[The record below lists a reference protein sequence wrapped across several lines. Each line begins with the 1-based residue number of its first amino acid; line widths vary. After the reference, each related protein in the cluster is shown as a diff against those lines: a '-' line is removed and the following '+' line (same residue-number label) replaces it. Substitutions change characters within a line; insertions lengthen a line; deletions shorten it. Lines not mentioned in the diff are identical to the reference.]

1 MRIPPR
7 GIVAQ
12 RLRARATWRQPMDDT
27 APALRTPSRAYA
39 NYVLGLLVVVY
50 VMNFVDRQLI
60 SILIEPI
67 KAEFGATDA
76 AMGILTGFA
85 FAIFYTVAGIPVAR
99 LANAWLRRSVIAI
112 GLALWSGMTALT
124 GLSRSFGEL
133 ALARIGV
140 GIGEAGGTPPSHA
153 LLSDYFPP
161 DRRAT
166 ALGIFSL
173 GVPLGTLLGYSLGGW
188 IGQHYG
194 WRTAF
199 VWIGLPGVLLAL
211 LVRLTVREPRR
222 GAFESGRHAGARA
235 TTGEVLRY
243 LRALHSFRWIVPAV
257 SLASFSGYGFAVWK
271 PVFLM
276 RVHDFSMAEAG
287 LWIGLLSGGTGFLST
302 LVGGFTAD
310 WLARRDPSWALR
322 LCALSVLAALPFQLA
337 FLLWP
342 DPIVALLVFVPGG
355 LVGGMWPPPS
365 YAATQNL
372 VPPHMRA
379 LASAILLFF
388 LNLIGLG
395 AGPFAV
401 GWLSDLFAPSLGKES
416 VRWALVIPLAFNVFG
431 AFAYWQASKSYAAE
445 LASTR

>member
-1 MRIPPR
+1 MDDAAPE
-7 GIVAQ
+7 
-12 RLRARATWRQPMDDT
+12 LRA
-27 APALRTPSRAYA
+27 PSRAYA
-39 NYVLGLLVVVY
+39 NYVLGVLVLVY

-67 KAEFGATDA
+67 KAEFGASDA
-76 AMGILTGFA
+76 EMGILTGFA

-99 LANAWLRRSVIAI
+99 LADLWVRRSVIAI
-112 GLALWSGMTALT
+112 GLAVWSAMTALT
-124 GLSRSFGEL
+124 GLSRSFAEL
-133 ALARIGV
+133 TLARIGV
-140 GIGEAGGTPPSHA
+140 GVGEAGGTPPSHA

-173 GVPLGTLLGYSLGGW
+173 GVPIGTLVGYSLGGW
-188 IGQHYG
+188 LGQNYG
-194 WRTAF
+194 WRAAF
-199 VWIGLPGVLLAL
+199 VWIGLPGVALAL

-222 GAFESGRHAGARA
+222 GGYEATRAVASA
-235 TTGEVLRY
+235 TTGEVLRH
-243 LRALHSFRWIVPAV
+243 LRALRTFRWLVPAV

-287 LWIGLLSGGTGFLST
+287 LWIGLLSGATGFLST
-302 LVGGFTAD
+302 LLGGFVAD
-310 WLARRDPSWALR
+310 WLARRDPGWALR
-322 LCALSVLAALPFQLA
+322 LCAVSVLAALPFQLA

-372 VPPHMRA
+372 APPHMRA

-401 GWLSDLFAPSLGKES
+401 GLLSDWLAPGFGAES
-416 VRWALVIPLAFNVFG
+416 VRWALVIPLALNGVG
-431 AFAYWQASKSYAAE
+431 AFCYWRASRSYAAE
-445 LASTR
+445 LAVVR

>member
-1 MRIPPR
+1 
-7 GIVAQ
+7 
-12 RLRARATWRQPMDDT
+12 MDDT
-27 APALRTPSRAYA
+27 ARTPSRAYS
-39 NYVLGLLVVVY
+39 NYVLGVLVLVY

-67 KAEFGATDA
+67 KAEFGASDA

-99 LANAWLRRSVIAI
+99 LADLWLRRSVIAI
-112 GLALWSGMTALT
+112 GLAVWSAMTALT
-124 GLSRSFGEL
+124 GLSRSFTEL
-133 ALARIGV
+133 TLARIGV

-161 DRRAT
+161 ERRAT

-173 GVPLGTLLGYSLGGW
+173 GVPLGTLVGYSLGGW
-188 IGQHYG
+188 IGEHYG
-194 WRTAF
+194 WRAAF
-199 VWIGLPGVLLAL
+199 VWIGLPGLVLAL

-222 GAFESGRHAGARA
+222 GGYEAARHAGGSA
-235 TTGEVLRY
+235 TTGEVLRH
-243 LRALHSFRWIVPAV
+243 LRALRTFRWLVPAV
-257 SLASFSGYGFAVWK
+257 SLASFSGYGFAIWK

-287 LWIGLLSGGTGFLST
+287 LWIGLLSGATGFLST
-302 LVGGFTAD
+302 LLGGFVAD
-310 WLARRDPSWALR
+310 WLARRDPGWALR
-322 LCALSVLAALPFQLA
+322 LCAVSVLAALPFQLA

-372 VPPHMRA
+372 APPHMRA

-401 GWLSDLFAPSLGKES
+401 GLLSDVLAPGFGAES
-416 VRWALVIPLAFNVFG
+416 VRWALVIPLALNLVG
-431 AFAYWQASKSYAAE
+431 AFCYWRASRSYAAE
-445 LASTR
+445 LAAAR

>member
-1 MRIPPR
+1 
-7 GIVAQ
+7 
-12 RLRARATWRQPMDDT
+12 MDDRAEPT
-27 APALRTPSRAYA
+27 LAVHAPSRAYA
-39 NYVLGLLVVVY
+39 NYVLGVLVLVY

-67 KAEFGATDA
+67 KAEFGASDA
-76 AMGILTGFA
+76 QMGILTGFA

-99 LANAWLRRSVIAI
+99 LADVWLRRSVIAI
-112 GLALWSGMTALT
+112 GLAMWSGMTALT
-124 GLSRSFGEL
+124 GVSRSFTEL
-133 ALARIGV
+133 WLARIGV

-173 GVPLGTLLGYSLGGW
+173 GVPIGTLVGYSLGGW
-188 IGQHYG
+188 IGEHFG
-194 WRTAF
+194 WRAAF
-199 VWIGLPGVLLAL
+199 LWIGLPGVALAL

-222 GAFESGRHAGARA
+222 GAFDPPRPAGRRVSAGQVFRHLFA
-235 TTGEVLRY
+235 LRT
-243 LRALHSFRWIVPAV
+243 FRWIVPGV

-287 LWIGLLSGGTGFLST
+287 LWIGLLSGATGFLST
-302 LVGGFTAD
+302 LLGGFSAD
-310 WLARRDPSWALR
+310 WLARREPSWALR
-322 LCALSVLAALPFQLA
+322 LCAVSVLSALPFQLA
-337 FLLWP
+337 FLLLP
-342 DPIVALLVFVPGG
+342 DPILALLVFIPGG

-372 VPPHMRA
+372 VPAHMRA

-401 GWLSDLFAPSLGKES
+401 GLLSDRLAPAFGEES
-416 VRWALVIPLAFNVFG
+416 VRWALVIPLALNLVA
-431 AFAYWQASKSYAAE
+431 AFSYWRASKSYTAE
-445 LASTR
+445 LAAGR

>member
-1 MRIPPR
+1 
-7 GIVAQ
+7 
-12 RLRARATWRQPMDDT
+12 MDDRAEPT
-27 APALRTPSRAYA
+27 LAVQAPSGAYA
-39 NYVLGLLVVVY
+39 NYVLGVLVLVY

-67 KAEFGATDA
+67 KAEFGASDA
-76 AMGILTGFA
+76 QMGILTGFA

-99 LANAWLRRSVIAI
+99 LADVWLRRSVIAI
-112 GLALWSGMTALT
+112 GLAMWSGMTALT
-124 GLSRSFGEL
+124 GASRSFTEL
-133 ALARIGV
+133 WLARIGV

-166 ALGIFSL
+166 VLGIFSL
-173 GVPLGTLLGYSLGGW
+173 GVPIGTLVGYSLGGW
-188 IGQHYG
+188 IGEHFG
-194 WRTAF
+194 WRAAF
-199 VWIGLPGVLLAL
+199 LWIGLPGVALAL

-222 GAFESGRHAGARA
+222 GAFDPPRPAGRRVSAGQVFRHLFA
-235 TTGEVLRY
+235 LRT
-243 LRALHSFRWIVPAV
+243 FRWIVPGV

-287 LWIGLLSGGTGFLST
+287 LWIGLLSGATGFLST
-302 LVGGFTAD
+302 LLGGFSAD
-310 WLARRDPSWALR
+310 WLARREPSWALR
-322 LCALSVLAALPFQLA
+322 LCAVSVLSALPFQLA
-337 FLLWP
+337 FLLLP
-342 DPIVALLVFVPGG
+342 DPILALLVFIPGG

-372 VPPHMRA
+372 VPAHMRA

-401 GWLSDLFAPSLGKES
+401 GLLSDRLAPAFGEES
-416 VRWALVIPLAFNVFG
+416 VRWALVIPLALNLVA
-431 AFAYWQASKSYAAE
+431 AFSYWRASKSYTAE
-445 LASTR
+445 LAAGR